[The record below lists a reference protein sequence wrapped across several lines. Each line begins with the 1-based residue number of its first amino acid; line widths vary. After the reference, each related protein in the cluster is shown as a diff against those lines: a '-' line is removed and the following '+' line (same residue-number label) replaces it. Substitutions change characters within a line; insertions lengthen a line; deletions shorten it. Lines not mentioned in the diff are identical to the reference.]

1 MIRPAHFD
9 TEADTIRALINEYVA
24 WLGYDLCFQGID
36 AELAHLDVMYGA
48 PCGGFLV
55 AEEADVIV
63 GCVGLRALADGT
75 AEMKRLYVQPAFQGR
90 GYGKGLIGAAVALA
104 KALGYRRVALDA
116 APRTAFAQQVYVA
129 LGFREIAPYAP
140 SPIPETRYYE
150 LDLDAQA
157 RSFRTSGNTSY

>member
-1 MIRPAHFD
+1 MIRPARFD
-9 TEADTIRALINEYVA
+9 SETATIRALINEYVS

-36 AELAHLDVMYGA
+36 DELDHLAIMYGA
-48 PCGGFLV
+48 PGGGFLV
-55 AEEADVIV
+55 VDEGNAIV
-63 GCVGLRALADGT
+63 GCVGLRPLGEGI

-104 KALGYRRVALDA
+104 RELGYTRVALDA

-140 SPIPETRYYE
+140 SPIPDTRYYE
-150 LDLDAQA
+150 LDL
-157 RSFRTSGNTSY
+157 G